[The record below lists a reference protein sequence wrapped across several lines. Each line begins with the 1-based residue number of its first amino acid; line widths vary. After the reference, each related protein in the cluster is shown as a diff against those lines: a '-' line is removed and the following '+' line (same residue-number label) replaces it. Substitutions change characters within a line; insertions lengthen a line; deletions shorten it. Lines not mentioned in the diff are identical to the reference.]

1 MIAYRY
7 KKGFNKFIKN
17 ISNSEIYKRKKHIL
31 LHVITIE
38 NWKTKI
44 YEKFLMKHWFFSNIS
59 CKCGNNND
67 TVFKKE
73 KSIEIL
79 KIFGLNNNTNDKSF
93 PYL

>member
-1 MIAYRY
+1 
-7 KKGFNKFIKN
+7 
-17 ISNSEIYKRKKHIL
+17 
-31 LHVITIE
+31 
-38 NWKTKI
+38 
-44 YEKFLMKHWFFSNIS
+44 MKHWFFSNIS